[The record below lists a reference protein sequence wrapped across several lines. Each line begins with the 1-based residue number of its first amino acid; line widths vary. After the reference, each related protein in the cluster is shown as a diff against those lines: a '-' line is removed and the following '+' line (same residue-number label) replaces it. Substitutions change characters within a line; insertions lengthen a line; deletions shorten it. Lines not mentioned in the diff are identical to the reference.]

1 MLYSYHIE
9 YVDQGYL
16 QNFIGLIMG
25 QFFSWVKSNEKELL
39 IILENL
45 AKKAVEASNA
55 VLDLMDD
62 PTNKDKIARI
72 SEIET
77 EADILTR
84 DIFSELNKTFITPL
98 DREDMQRVAS
108 KIDDIIDFMDGIG
121 ARFAS
126 YKITEA
132 PPHTKQ
138 MAEELV
144 KATKEVEFMVAKL
157 GNVKNPKLMI
167 EHCRQT
173 SVIEHVIDD
182 LYRLAIS
189 ELFESNDA
197 INIIKLKDIYETMET
212 ASDRCVDV
220 ADVVEDI
227 VLKYT

>member
-1 MLYSYHIE
+1 
-9 YVDQGYL
+9 
-16 QNFIGLIMG
+16 MG

-126 YKITEA
+126 YKITKA

-138 MAEELV
+138 MAEELA